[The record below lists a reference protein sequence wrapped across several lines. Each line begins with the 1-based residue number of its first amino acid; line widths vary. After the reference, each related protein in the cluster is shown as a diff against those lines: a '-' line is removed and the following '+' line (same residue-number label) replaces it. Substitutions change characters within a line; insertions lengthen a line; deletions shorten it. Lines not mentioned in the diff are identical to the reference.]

1 MKKRPS
7 HPSNHQGDHKGRPYS
22 NRSNPSNPSPPSN
35 PSTRLHPRN
44 RHQHRYDLPQLISVC
59 PDLAPFVQ
67 LNVHGQESI
76 DFANP
81 SAVKWLN
88 TALLKQFY
96 GLEYW
101 DIPEGYLCPPI
112 PGRADY
118 IHYMADVLAQSNKG
132 KIPTGPAIRALDI
145 GLGANAIYPI
155 IGHREYGW
163 TFIGSD
169 IDPVAI
175 ESANKIVQTNPVLT
189 NAIMCRLQPNP
200 ALIFQGILLPDEK
213 VDLVVCNPP
222 FHASPKEA
230 ASETLRKQSNLKRQ
244 QVNQSVLN
252 FGGQA
257 RELWC
262 DGGEEKFVRRMVAQS
277 ETFRDQALWFSSLV
291 AKQTHLKAIY
301 DALRQVNANQVQTIP
316 MGQGNKSSRLV
327 AWTFQDKTARAAWRE
342 QRWIKVV
349 K

>member
-1 MKKRPS
+1 MTLTTSPA
-7 HPSNHQGDHKGRPYS
+7 
-22 NRSNPSNPSPPSN
+22 NPSPSIIPMKNRPVTLPLKVGDSSK
-35 PSTRLHPRN
+35 PRLHPRN
-44 RHQHRYDLPQLISVC
+44 RHQQRYDLPQLISVC

-81 SAVKWLN
+81 AAVKRLN

-96 GLEYW
+96 GLNFW

-132 KIPTGPAIRALDI
+132 KIPTGAAIRALDI
-145 GLGANAIYPI
+145 GVGANAIYPI
-155 IGHREYGW
+155 IGHQEYGW
-163 TFIGSD
+163 TFIGTD

-175 ESANKIVQTNPVLT
+175 ESAEKIIQSNPVLT
-189 NAIMCRLQPNP
+189 GAIECRLQPNP
-200 ALIFQGILLPDEK
+200 SIIFQGILQTDEM

-222 FHASPKEA
+222 FHATPKEA
-230 ASETLRKQSNLKRQ
+230 EAESLRKQSNLKQ
-244 QVNQSVLN
+244 QKVRKSVLN

-262 DGGEEKFVRRMVAQS
+262 EGGEEWFVRRMVTQS
-277 ETFRDQALWFSSLV
+277 EAVRNQVLWFSSLV

-301 DALRQVNANQVQTIP
+301 EALRSVKADMVQTIP

-327 AWTFQDKTARAAWRE
+327 AWTFQDKTARAVWRE
-342 QRWIKVV
+342 KRWIK
-349 K
+349 KPKS